1 MSSGKI
7 LIVDDD
13 RDIRLGLGTRLRASG
28 FEVAFAE
35 DGMGAIAAARRERP
49 DLVLLD
55 IGLPAGDGYVV
66 LDRLSKNTAL
76 SMIPVV
82 VLSARN
88 AQENEKRALEA
99 GAVAFFQKPADN
111 ESLLAKIRSSIG

>member
-35 DGMGAIAAARRERP
+35 DGMGAIADLCAAELARAR
-49 DLVLLD
+49 
-55 IGLPAGDGYVV
+55 GLA
-66 LDRLSKNTAL
+66 A
-76 SMIPVV
+76 
-82 VLSARN
+82 
-88 AQENEKRALEA
+88 
-99 GAVAFFQKPADN
+99 
-111 ESLLAKIRSSIG
+111 